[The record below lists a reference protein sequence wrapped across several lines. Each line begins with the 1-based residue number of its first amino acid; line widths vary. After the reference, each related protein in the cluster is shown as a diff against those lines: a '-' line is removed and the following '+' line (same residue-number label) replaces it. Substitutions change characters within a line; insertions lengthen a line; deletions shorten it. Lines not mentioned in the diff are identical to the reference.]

1 MKALS
6 LFSGGLDSSLIIKI
20 IQEQGIEVEAISIDT
35 GFDSNLEKTKFL
47 EESAKELGV
56 KLHLVDIRED
66 YIQNLLFSPKYGYGK
81 NINPCIDCHA
91 NMIKVAL
98 KFMKNID
105 AKFILSGEVLGQR
118 PMSQKK
124 DGLMKIK
131 KLVDNSLVLRPLSA
145 KLLEPTIPEQNGWV
159 DREKLFAIYGRERKI
174 QMELAQKYNLTNY
187 ESPAGGCL
195 LTDSHFAKKLR
206 DYKENQEF
214 TIEEIDI
221 LKVGR
226 HLKVNNYKIIIS
238 RNKEENQVLKDYKGN
253 KFEKMF
259 PIEIKGPIGLIDI
272 NADED
277 TKKLA
282 SNIMLTY
289 TKEEKGS
296 IKIGDN
302 LFDGISFENKNH
314 IQNFML

>member
-20 IQEQGIEVEAISIDT
+20 IQDQGIEVEALHIDI
-35 GFDSNLEKTKFL
+35 GFDSNFEKKEFL
-47 EESAKELGV
+47 ENAANELGV
-56 KLHLVDIRED
+56 KLHIVDIREE
-66 YIQNLLFSPKYGYGK
+66 YIQNILFSPRYGYGK

-98 KFMKNID
+98 EYMKTTD

-145 KLLEPTIPEQNGWV
+145 KLLEPTTPEIEGWV
-159 DREKLFAIYGRERKI
+159 DRDKLFSVQGRERRV
-174 QMELAQKYNLTNY
+174 QMELAEKYNLKNY

-195 LTDSHFAKKLR
+195 LTDANFAKKLR
-206 DYKENQEF
+206 DYKETQEF
-214 TIEEIDI
+214 TVEEIDI

-226 HLKVNNYKIIIS
+226 HLKSNNYKIIIS
-238 RNKEENQVLKDYKGN
+238 RNQDENKIIKEYQGD
-253 KFEKMF
+253 KFLKMF
-259 PIEIKGPIGLIDI
+259 PIEMTGPVGLIDK
-272 NADED
+272 NATED
-277 TKKLA
+277 IKKLA
-282 SNIMLTY
+282 VDIMLTY
-289 TKEEKGS
+289 TKYDEGT
-296 IKIGDN
+296 IKIGDEY
-302 LFDGISFENKNH
+302 LDGVSFDSKDEIKK
-314 IQNFML
+314 FML